1 VNAAEA
7 LAVACRVYAEQAA
20 DKLSHVSTK
29 DEILSAELHGDR
41 ALLP

>member
-20 DKLSHVSTK
+20 EKLRSPNCQL
-29 DEILSAELHGDR
+29 EE
-41 ALLP
+41 